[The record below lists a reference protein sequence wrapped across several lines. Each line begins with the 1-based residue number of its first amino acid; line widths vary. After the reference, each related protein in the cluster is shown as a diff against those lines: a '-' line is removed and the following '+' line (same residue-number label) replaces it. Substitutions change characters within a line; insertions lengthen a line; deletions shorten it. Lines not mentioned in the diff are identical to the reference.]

1 MRLGLLIKRLRC
13 HHNYAWVRNI
23 YGDMINMCNGMRSE
37 WRCVDCGKWTLRPN
51 LEPER

>member
-1 MRLGLLIKRLRC
+1 MLKRFFKRLFC
-13 HHNYAWVRNI
+13 DHNYAWVRNI
-23 YGDMINMCNGMRSE
+23 YGDMINYCGGMRSE